1 MEALFIVFRDN
12 VNTKLN
18 GITEIDRRN
27 IKGIVKK
34 ITAFDCFSTAM
45 FILALLLCLLKLYE
59 TLKLSI
65 VEELTVCGHVF
76 FVSGYPIP
84 LSLLSLCCLLIQN
97 LIFIE
102 K

>member
-34 ITAFDCFSTAM
+34 ITAFDCFSTAT

-59 TLKLSI
+59 T
-65 VEELTVCGHVF
+65 
-76 FVSGYPIP
+76 
-84 LSLLSLCCLLIQN
+84 
-97 LIFIE
+97 
-102 K
+102 

>member
-12 VNTKLN
+12 INRKLN
-18 GITEIDRRN
+18 GVTEIDRRN

-65 VEELTVCGHVF
+65 VEELT
-76 FVSGYPIP
+76 I
-84 LSLLSLCCLLIQN
+84 
-97 LIFIE
+97 
-102 K
+102 